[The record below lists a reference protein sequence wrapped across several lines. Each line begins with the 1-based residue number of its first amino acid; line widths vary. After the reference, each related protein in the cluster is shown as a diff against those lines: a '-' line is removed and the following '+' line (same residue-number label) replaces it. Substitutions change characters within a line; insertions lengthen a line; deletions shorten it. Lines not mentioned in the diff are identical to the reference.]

1 MDTYLKRPN
10 FSALNAKCYNS
21 LSSFWIFHCILRV
34 WVIKRTQKLHEN
46 SGDIFENVR
55 IVCVECNKL
64 DSLFDYRLGKK
75 QNWQLD
81 CHGWT
86 VENFYVCIKSF
97 LNYIQTSRPFI
108 LSVLTN
114 IKILILKNTCPS
126 LFFFPGPY
134 GTLPSTVQ
142 KPKGP

>member
-34 WVIKRTQKLHEN
+34 WVIERTQKLHEN

-75 QNWQLD
+75 QN
-81 CHGWT
+81 
-86 VENFYVCIKSF
+86 
-97 LNYIQTSRPFI
+97 
-108 LSVLTN
+108 
-114 IKILILKNTCPS
+114 
-126 LFFFPGPY
+126 
-134 GTLPSTVQ
+134 
-142 KPKGP
+142 